1 MNRRL
6 LSGTLGAIAF
16 DLDLSLLINLLVTNI
31 GMNNPPQKIAY
42 TTYTLITLNLLI
54 YALEIKLGGSQSS
67 FALDRLGALVP
78 EKVLAGEWWRL
89 IGANFLH
96 YGSFHLATN
105 MLSLFFIGRLIELS
119 LGAKYYLTIYLFS
132 GVGSMLT
139 FSLLAFRLGLSN
151 AFLVGA
157 SAAIMGL
164 IGAILAISLQI
175 WLKKRYSVTAKR
187 RLQQI
192 ILIIIIQFIFDNLI
206 PQVSFHAHLFGF
218 IIGFLISS
226 ILVFIKFNLEEV

>member
-1 MNRRL
+1 MKN
-6 LSGTLGAIAF
+6 SQ
-16 DLDLSLLINLLVTNI
+16 N
-31 GMNNPPQKIAY
+31 KIAY
-42 TTYTLITLNLLI
+42 TTYILIALNLLV
-54 YALEIKLGGSQSS
+54 YGLEIKLGGSQNS
-67 FALDRLGALVP
+67 LTLERLGALIP
-78 EKVLAGEWWRL
+78 EKVVAGEWWRL

-105 MLSLFFIGRLIELS
+105 MLSLFFVGRLIELS
-119 LGAKYYLTIYLFS
+119 LGAKYYLTIYMVS
-132 GVGSMLT
+132 GIGSMFT
-139 FSLLAFRLGLSN
+139 FTLLAFRLGLDN

-175 WLKKRYSVTAKR
+175 WLKRRSSLTAKR

-192 ILIIIIQFIFDNLI
+192 IIIIIIQFIFDNI
-206 PQVSFHAHLFGF
+206 VPQISFHAHLFGF

-226 ILVFIKFNLEEV
+226 VLVFVKFNLQDA

>member
-1 MNRRL
+1 MKDRR
-6 LSGTLGAIAF
+6 
-16 DLDLSLLINLLVTNI
+16 D
-31 GMNNPPQKIAY
+31 PIAY
-42 TTYTLITLNLLI
+42 TTYILIALNLLV
-54 YALEIKLGGSQSS
+54 YALEIKLGGSKNMIT
-67 FALDRLGALVP
+67 LERLGALIP

-96 YGSFHLATN
+96 YGSLHLATN

-139 FSLLAFRLGLSN
+139 FSLLAYQLRLNNVL
-151 AFLVGA
+151 LVGA

-175 WLKKRYSVTAKR
+175 WLRRRYSVTAKR

-192 ILIIIIQFIFDNLI
+192 ILIIIIQFIFDNII
-206 PQVSFHAHLFGF
+206 PQVSFHSHLFGL

-226 ILVFIKFNLEEV
+226 VLVFIKFNLEESKRSL

>member
-1 MNRRL
+1 MKDSRH
-6 LSGTLGAIAF
+6 
-16 DLDLSLLINLLVTNI
+16 
-31 GMNNPPQKIAY
+31 PIAY
-42 TTYTLITLNLLI
+42 TTYILIALNLLV
-54 YALEIKLGGSQSS
+54 YALEIKLGGSKNMIT
-67 FALDRLGALVP
+67 LERLGALIP

-96 YGSFHLATN
+96 YGSLHLATN

-139 FSLLAFRLGLSN
+139 FSLLAYQLRLNNVL
-151 AFLVGA
+151 LVGA

-164 IGAILAISLQI
+164 IGAMLAISLQI
-175 WLKKRYSVTAKR
+175 WLRRRYSVTAKR

-192 ILIIIIQFIFDNLI
+192 ILIIIIQFIFDNII
-206 PQVSFHAHLFGF
+206 PQVSFHSHLFGL

-226 ILVFIKFNLEEV
+226 VLVFIKFNLEESKRSL

>member
-1 MNRRL
+1 MN
-6 LSGTLGAIAF
+6 SP
-16 DLDLSLLINLLVTNI
+16 N
-31 GMNNPPQKIAY
+31 QKIAY
-42 TTYTLITLNLLI
+42 TTYILIGLNLLI
-54 YALEIKLGGSQSS
+54 YALEIRLGGSQN
-67 FALDRLGALVP
+67 FLALDRLGALVP

-132 GVGSMLT
+132 GIGSMLT
-139 FSLLAFRLGLSN
+139 FTLLSFRLGLSN

-164 IGAILAISLQI
+164 IGAILAISLQV
-175 WLKKRYSVTAKR
+175 WLRKRHSATARR

-192 ILIIIIQFIFDNLI
+192 IFIIILQFIFDNII

-226 ILVFIKFNLEEV
+226 VLVFIKLNLQEA

>member
-1 MNRRL
+1 MRQSDRKV
-6 LSGTLGAIAF
+6 G
-16 DLDLSLLINLLVTNI
+16 
-31 GMNNPPQKIAY
+31 IAY
-42 TTYTLITLNLLI
+42 TTYILIALNLLV
-54 YALEIKLGGSQSS
+54 YAVEIKFGGSQNSVT
-67 FALDRLGALVP
+67 LERLGALIP

-119 LGAKYYLTIYLFS
+119 LGAKYYLTIYLCS

-139 FSLLAFRLGLSN
+139 FSLLAFQLGLSN
-151 AFLVGA
+151 VFLVGA

-175 WLKKRYSVTAKR
+175 WLNRRHSVTARR
-187 RLQQI
+187 RLQQV

-206 PQVSFHAHLFGF
+206 PQVSFHSHLFGF

-226 ILVFIKFNLEEV
+226 VLVFIKFKFKET

>member
-1 MNRRL
+1 MRTSSN
-6 LSGTLGAIAF
+6 
-16 DLDLSLLINLLVTNI
+16 
-31 GMNNPPQKIAY
+31 KIAY
-42 TTYTLITLNLLI
+42 TTYVLIGLNLLI
-54 YALEIKLGGSQSS
+54 YGLEIKLGGSQSS
-67 FALDRLGALVP
+67 LALERLGALIP
-78 EKVLAGEWWRL
+78 SKVLAGEWWRL

-105 MLSLFFIGRLIELS
+105 MLSLFFVGRLIELS

-132 GVGSMLT
+132 GIGSMLT
-139 FSLLAFRLGLSN
+139 FTLLAFRLGLGN

-175 WLKKRYSVTAKR
+175 WLKRRYSATAKR

-192 ILIIIIQFIFDNLI
+192 TLIVVIQFIFDNI
-206 PQVSFHAHLFGF
+206 VPQISFHAHLFGF
-218 IIGFLISS
+218 IIGFVISS
-226 ILVFIKFNLEEV
+226 VLVFVKFNLQEA

>member
-1 MNRRL
+1 MRK
-6 LSGTLGAIAF
+6 G
-16 DLDLSLLINLLVTNI
+16 DKPH
-31 GMNNPPQKIAY
+31 GMETQRKAGIAY
-42 TTYTLITLNLLI
+42 TTYILIALNLLV
-54 YALEIKLGGSQSS
+54 YALEIKFGGSQNSI
-67 FALDRLGALVP
+67 ALERLGALVP

-119 LGAKYYLTIYLFS
+119 LGAKYYLTIYLVS

-139 FSLLAFRLGLSN
+139 FSLLAFQLGLSN
-151 AFLVGA
+151 VFLVGA

-164 IGAILAISLQI
+164 IGAVLAISLQI
-175 WLKKRYSVTAKR
+175 WLRKRHSVTAKR
-187 RLQQI
+187 RLQQV
-192 ILIIIIQFIFDNLI
+192 ILIVVIQFIFDNLI
-206 PQVSFHAHLFGF
+206 PQVSFHSHLFGF

-226 ILVFIKFNLEEV
+226 VLVFIKFKLKDAR

>member
-1 MNRRL
+1 MKISQN
-6 LSGTLGAIAF
+6 
-16 DLDLSLLINLLVTNI
+16 
-31 GMNNPPQKIAY
+31 KIAY
-42 TTYTLITLNLLI
+42 TTYILITLNLLI
-54 YALEIKLGGSQSS
+54 YGLEIKLGGSQNY
-67 FALDRLGALVP
+67 FALERLGALMP

-105 MLSLFFIGRLIELS
+105 MLSLFFVGRLIELS
-119 LGAKYYLTIYLFS
+119 LGAKSYLTIYFFS
-132 GVGSMLT
+132 GIGSMLT
-139 FSLLAFRLGLSN
+139 FTLLAFRLGLN
-151 AFLVGA
+151 DAFLVGA

-175 WLKKRYSVTAKR
+175 WLRKRHSTTAKR

-192 ILIIIIQFIFDNLI
+192 ILIVMVQFIFDNLV

-226 ILVFIKFNLEEV
+226 VLVFVKFNLRKN

>member
-1 MNRRL
+1 MRTSRN
-6 LSGTLGAIAF
+6 
-16 DLDLSLLINLLVTNI
+16 
-31 GMNNPPQKIAY
+31 QIAY
-42 TTYTLITLNLLI
+42 TTYILIGLNLLI
-54 YALEIKLGGSQSS
+54 YGLEMKLGGSQSS
-67 FALDRLGALVP
+67 FALERLGALIP

-96 YGSFHLATN
+96 YGLFHLATN

-119 LGAKYYLTIYLFS
+119 LGAKYYLTIYLAS
-132 GVGSMLT
+132 GIGSMLT
-139 FSLLAFRLGLSN
+139 FTLFAFRLGLDN

-175 WLKKRYSVTAKR
+175 WLKRRNSVTAKR

-192 ILIIIIQFIFDNLI
+192 ILIVVIQFIFDNI
-206 PQVSFHAHLFGF
+206 VPQISFHAHLFGF

-226 ILVFIKFNLEEV
+226 VLVFVKFNLKEA

>member
-1 MNRRL
+1 MN
-6 LSGTLGAIAF
+6 SP
-16 DLDLSLLINLLVTNI
+16 N
-31 GMNNPPQKIAY
+31 QKIAY
-42 TTYTLITLNLLI
+42 TTYILIGLNLLI
-54 YALEIKLGGSQSS
+54 YALEIRLGGSQN
-67 FALDRLGALVP
+67 FLALDRLGALVP

-139 FSLLAFRLGLSN
+139 FTLLAFRLGLSS

-164 IGAILAISLQI
+164 IGAVLAISLQV
-175 WLKKRYSVTAKR
+175 WLRKRHSATARR

-192 ILIIIIQFIFDNLI
+192 IFIIILQFIFDNII

-226 ILVFIKFNLEEV
+226 VLVFIKFNLQEA